1 MTSVAIAGGSEA
13 RNAAAAV
20 SRQGAPIAV
29 PDVSRGPATKGASA
43 YHHTSYP
50 IDPAVATT
58 AGETLVPIPVPVTSP
73 WLYPYQVSAYAQYGY
88 GGWKYGAGLGYEKRL
103 DLMPADYDASSVR
116 RDARLLSFFGLSD
129 IHIADE
135 ETPAN
140 SLYFGYTGY
149 ISSAYAPTM
158 LWTTQVLDAAVQTIN
173 ALNKEQKFD
182 FGISLGD
189 SINNQQY
196 NEMRWYLDV
205 LDGKLIN
212 PDSGVKDDPVPGPL
226 NDYQDVFKAAGLDQQ
241 IPWYQVMG
249 NHDRFW
255 MGFLIGNEY
264 IAETRTGEQILNLG
278 NIITDSMTPSPLG
291 PNSRGYYMGSID
303 GRTPYG
309 DIIGVGPQALFA
321 EPPKVLAADPNRRAV
336 SRQEFMRELFN
347 SSSRPKGHGFSQS
360 NIDNNF
366 ASYTFE
372 PKSNVPLKV
381 IVLDLTQSDDEPNI
395 RCYAHLS
402 IDKARYDWLVSEL
415 EKGQAEGK
423 LMVIAAHG
431 PVGVAFDPFTGWSSK
446 AYLTEAALLA
456 KLHEYPNL
464 IAWIAG
470 HRHSNAITA
479 QPSPYPSQPEL
490 GFWVIE
496 TASLKHFPQQFRTFE
511 IVRNSDNT
519 VSIITTNVDP
529 SAVDGS
535 PAEISRQYA
544 IAQWQIFASAY
555 KPGGPKPWNADSR
568 NAELLVPL
576 SPEMQAKIADYGK
589 KIKNDQ

>member
-1 MTSVAIAGGSEA
+1 MRRIIAVAIAASLGLMTSMAAYGGSET
-13 RNAAAAV
+13 RAAAAN
-20 SRQGAPIAV
+20 SGQR
-29 PDVSRGPATKGASA
+29 GASA
-43 YHHTSYP
+43 DHHTSYP
-50 IDPAVATT
+50 IDPLVFTT
-58 AGETLVPIPVPVTSP
+58 AGKTVVPIPVPATSP
-73 WLYPYQVSAYAQYGY
+73 WLYPYQISSYAQYGY
-88 GGWKYGAGLGYEKRL
+88 GSWQPGPGLGYEKRL
-103 DLMPADYDASSVR
+103 DLMPAGYDAASVR

-205 LDGKLIN
+205 MDGKLIS
-212 PDSGVKDDPVPGPL
+212 PDSGVKDDPVPGAL
-226 NDYQDVFKAAGLDQQ
+226 NDYQDGFKAAGLDQQ

-249 NHDRFW
+249 NHDRLW
-255 MGFLIGNEY
+255 MGFLPGNDY
-264 IAETRTGEQILNLG
+264 IADTRTGVQILNLG
-278 NIITDSMTPSPLG
+278 NIITDSMSPSPLG
-291 PNSRGYYMGSID
+291 ANSRGFYMGSID

-309 DIIGVGPQALFA
+309 DVIGAGPQALFA

-372 PKSNVPLKV
+372 PKSNIPLKV

-402 IDKARYDWLVSEL
+402 LDKARYDWLVSEL

-431 PVGVAFDPFTGWSSK
+431 PVGVPFDPFTGWSSK

-479 QPSPYPSQPEL
+479 RPSPYTGQPEL

-529 SAVDGS
+529 SVADGS
-535 PAEISRQYA
+535 PAAISRNYA
-544 IAQWQIFASAY
+544 IAQWQIFASNA
-555 KPGGPKPWNADSR
+555 KPGGAKPWNADSR
-568 NAELLVPL
+568 NAELIVPL

-589 KIKNDQ
+589 KIKKDK

>member
-1 MTSVAIAGGSEA
+1 MRRIIAVATAVSLGLMTSI
-13 RNAAAAV
+13 AV
-20 SRQGAPIAV
+20 SGGVSDVGRDSGA
-29 PDVSRGPATKGASA
+29 RGASA
-43 YHHTSYP
+43 NHHTSYP
-50 IDPAVATT
+50 IEPGVVTT
-58 AGETLVPIPVPVTSP
+58 AGETIVPIPVPAASP
-73 WLYPYQVSAYAQYGY
+73 WLYPYQISKYAQYGY
-88 GGWKYGAGLGYEKRL
+88 GGWQYGPGLGYEKRL
-103 DLMPADYDASSVR
+103 DLMPAGYDASSVR

-309 DIIGVGPQALFA
+309 DIIGVGPQALFS
-321 EPPKVLAADPNRRAV
+321 EPPKVLSADPNRRAV

-360 NIDNNF
+360 NIDSNF

-372 PKSNVPLKV
+372 PKSNIPLKV

>member
-1 MTSVAIAGGSEA
+1 MRKTVAVVT
-13 RNAAAAV
+13 AV
-20 SRQGAPIAV
+20 SLGLIASVVSSDVAP
-29 PDVSRGPATKGASA
+29 GPVAKGASA
-43 YHHTSYP
+43 DHHTSYP
-50 IDPAVATT
+50 IDPIVVTT
-58 AGETLVPIPVPVTSP
+58 AGETVVPTPVPATSP
-73 WLYPYQVSAYAQYGY
+73 WLYPYQVAEYAQYGY
-88 GGWKYGAGLGYEKRL
+88 GGWQYGPGLAYEKRV
-103 DLMPADYDASSVR
+103 DLMPAGYDGSSVTHV
-116 RDARLLSFFGLSD
+116 AGLLRFFGLSD
-129 IHIADE
+129 VHVADE

-196 NEMRWYLDV
+196 NEMRWYLDA
-205 LDGKLIN
+205 LDGNLIN
-212 PDSGVKDDPVPGPL
+212 PDSGGKDDPVEGPL

-255 MGFLIGNEY
+255 MGFLPGNGY
-264 IAETRTGEQILNLG
+264 IAATRTGEEILNLG
-278 NIITDSMTPSPLG
+278 NIIVDSMTPSPLG
-291 PNSRGYYMGSID
+291 ANSRGFYMGSID

-321 EPPKVLAADPNRRAV
+321 TPPKVLAADPNRRAV

-372 PKSNVPLKV
+372 PKANLPLKV
-381 IVLDLTQSDDEPNI
+381 IVLDVTQGDAEPNV

-402 IDKARYDWLVSEL
+402 LDKARYDWLVNEL

-431 PVGVAFDPFTGWSSK
+431 PVGVPFDPFTGWSTN

-470 HRHSNAITA
+470 HRHLNAITA
-479 QPSPYPSQPEL
+479 LPSPYPTQPEL

-519 VSIITTNVDP
+519 ISIITTNVDP
-529 SAVDGS
+529 SVADGS
-535 PAEISRQYA
+535 PAATSREYA
-544 IAQWQIFASAY
+544 IAQWQIFTSAY

-568 NAELLVPL
+568 NAELVVPL
-576 SPEMQAKIADYGK
+576 SPEMRAKIQDYGQ
-589 KIKNDQ
+589 KIKTAK